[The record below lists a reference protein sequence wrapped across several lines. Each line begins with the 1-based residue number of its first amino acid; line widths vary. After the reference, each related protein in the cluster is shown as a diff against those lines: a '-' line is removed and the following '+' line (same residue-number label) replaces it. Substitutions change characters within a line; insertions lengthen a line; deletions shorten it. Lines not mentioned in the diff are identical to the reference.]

1 MTLQDYRRRNR
12 VQRPGSRFSNAFI
25 PPRPPAFFLVLQAL
39 VGLATGHPEWQ
50 NRLGLAG
57 LCSRVTESLRQWP
70 DDYGIQLSGTHS
82 SSLTL
87 VPLFL
92 SQS

>member
-1 MTLQDYRRRNR
+1 MRLS
-12 VQRPGSRFSNAFI
+12 PP

-82 SSLTL
+82 SSLIL
-87 VPLFL
+87 VPFFFLNPKPHLF
-92 SQS
+92 